1 MISVIL
7 EDCVDSIYFEYLPN
21 VLLKSLL
28 ICACCHYYAQLFGS
42 KTAPCWN
49 NRMYNINTRPY
60 FSSMGKGRCHSISSS
75 YIFYLFGDLLPKF
88 DLCVF
93 HSGEDKLQLYWST
106 ETLLND
112 LHNHLIRPGLI
123 SSSEV
128 DTDRNGL
135 MDRYTRQDCFFAIF
149 HKNNENHL

>member
-1 MISVIL
+1 M
-7 EDCVDSIYFEYLPN
+7 
-21 VLLKSLL
+21 SLNLFL
-28 ICACCHYYAQLFGS
+28 IF
-42 KTAPCWN
+42 
-49 NRMYNINTRPY
+49 I
-60 FSSMGKGRCHSISSS
+60 
-75 YIFYLFGDLLPKF
+75 YLFRDLLPKF

-135 MDRYTRQDCFFAIF
+135 MDRYTRQDCFLQYFT
-149 HKNNENHL
+149 KQ